1 MKKFYYFLQENPNY
15 PEMMY
20 ASSKAEVKS
29 LILEN
34 IGKDSESA
42 ILNILSE
49 EEFNKMNGGEPEYQD
64 AGNFNNGNDFFNSI
78 IKGANNKLV
87 AEAEEAKN
95 AEILTSSIVVSN
107 ESSQVIETP
116 IKYFDAGG
124 EHFKM
129 DNGKIYKKIWKEV
142 EDKDSFRIVSS
153 TTSKPITSNK
163 YKIEKL
169 VWEEI

>member
-15 PEMMY
+15 PEMMC

-34 IGKDSESA
+34 IGKENEAS

-49 EEFNKMNGGEPEYQD
+49 EEFIKMNGGDPEYQD

-78 IKGANNKLV
+78 IKGANNKL
-87 AEAEEAKN
+87 ATEAKKTEVYN
-95 AEILTSSIVVSN
+95 TSINTKESN
-107 ESSQVIETP
+107 QNENIEPQV
-116 IKYFDAGG
+116 KYFDAGG

-129 DNGKIYKKIWKEV
+129 DNGKIYKKVWKEV

-153 TTSKPITSNK
+153 TTSKPITSEK
-163 YKIEKL
+163 YKIEEL
-169 VWEEI
+169 IWEEI